1 MLKRTAKPE
10 NSQPAAKRK
19 LTRAERKQIEAIIRQ
34 AKGDGKPHTVQD
46 SIPFRNL
53 YPDGLC
59 RLDDRL
65 FSKTIAYEDVNY
77 RLAGPDDQRDI
88 FERLC
93 DFYNGY
99 DPSIGVQMTLSSR
112 HEDKNGNLFGMDAQG
127 DALDDMRVE
136 ASGILQI
143 QYERGNNGFVKRKYV
158 TLTIEAENLPAARA
172 RFSRI
177 EADTLNRFKV
187 MGAGARVLD
196 GKERLALLHG
206 LLHPEGGQFAF
217 EWNWLPAS
225 GLSVKDF
232 IAPSSFEFGETRRFR
247 IGEMYGAVA
256 VLQILAPEIQDRIL
270 TDFMDVEGNLLV
282 TTHVR
287 GINQNEAIKMVK
299 RTTTDL
305 DAMMIQEQKKAAR
318 SGYDLDILPSDLS
331 TYGGAAK
338 NLLQDLQSRN
348 ERMFNMTFL
357 MLHLAPTKQKL
368 EIAVSQSAS
377 VAQTHNCILTRLDF
391 QQEDGLMSSL
401 PLGLNR
407 IKIERSLTTSALA
420 VFIPFVTQEL
430 FMGGNAMYYGLNALS
445 NNMILL
451 DRKQSRCPNG
461 LVFGTPGSGKSMSC
475 KREITYVMLTT
486 KDNVIIC
493 DPEDEYSP
501 LVNRLGGQVIRLS
514 PNSRDYVNPLDIN
527 LNYSEEENPL
537 ALKSDFVLSFC
548 ELIMGSKTG
557 LEAIEKTVIDRAV
570 QMIYQPYF
578 ADPRPENMP
587 VLGDLLDALMAQ
599 GIPEAERV
607 AQALDLY
614 VNGSLNFFN
623 HRTTVDIRNRL
634 GCFDIKG
641 LGKNLK
647 KPGMLIVQDAVW
659 NTVTVNRSI
668 GRATWYFVD
677 EFHLLL

>member
-1 MLKRTAKPE
+1 MLKRAAKPE
-10 NSQPAAKRK
+10 NAQPAAKRK

-34 AKGDGKPHTVQD
+34 AKGDGKNHTVQD

-59 RLDDRL
+59 RLDDRH
-65 FSKTIAYEDVNY
+65 FSKTIAYADVSY

-247 IGEMYGAVA
+247 MGEMYGAVSF
-256 VLQILAPEIQDRIL
+256 LQILAPEIQDRIL

-282 TTHVR
+282 TMHVR

-299 RTTTDL
+299 RKITDL
-305 DAMMIQEQKKAAR
+305 DAMKIQEQKKAAR
-318 SGYDLDILPSDLS
+318 SGYDLDILPSDQHDIVSFHFSFHLNGS
-331 TYGGAAK
+331 YQFSYKGV
-338 NLLQDLQSRN
+338 LQGV
-348 ERMFNMTFL
+348 
-357 MLHLAPTKQKL
+357 H
-368 EIAVSQSAS
+368 
-377 VAQTHNCILTRLDF
+377 
-391 QQEDGLMSSL
+391 
-401 PLGLNR
+401 
-407 IKIERSLTTSALA
+407 
-420 VFIPFVTQEL
+420 
-430 FMGGNAMYYGLNALS
+430 
-445 NNMILL
+445 
-451 DRKQSRCPNG
+451 
-461 LVFGTPGSGKSMSC
+461 SMSLG
-475 KREITYVMLTT
+475 KT
-486 KDNVIIC
+486 KYHAY
-493 DPEDEYSP
+493 DPGTMS
-501 LVNRLGGQVIRLS
+501 GQHNGTHMRNIVLFFK
-514 PNSRDYVNPLDIN
+514 NSRDFIN
-527 LNYSEEENPL
+527 RFLGNSFRIAIYNIGYRGAANACHICNILKPNHKTFLLYSYFLTILFPAYL
-537 ALKSDFVLSFC
+537 YSDTFVST
-548 ELIMGSKTG
+548 K
-557 LEAIEKTVIDRAV
+557 VI
-570 QMIYQPYF
+570 F
-578 ADPRPENMP
+578 A
-587 VLGDLLDALMAQ
+587 
-599 GIPEAERV
+599 
-607 AQALDLY
+607 Y
-614 VNGSLNFFN
+614 
-623 HRTTVDIRNRL
+623 
-634 GCFDIKG
+634 IKF
-641 LGKNLK
+641 
-647 KPGMLIVQDAVW
+647 II
-659 NTVTVNRSI
+659 S
-668 GRATWYFVD
+668 
-677 EFHLLL
+677 

>member
-1 MLKRTAKPE
+1 MLKKAAKPE
-10 NSQPAAKRK
+10 NAQPAARRK

-217 EWNWLPAS
+217 EWDWLPAS

-247 IGEMYGAVA
+247 MGEMYGAVSF
-256 VLQILAPEIQDRIL
+256 LQILAPEIQDRIL

-282 TTHVR
+282 TMHIR
-287 GINQNEAIKMVK
+287 GINQNEAIKMFPTPLASDK
-299 RTTTDL
+299 NTCRDAANL
-305 DAMMIQEQKKAAR
+305 DVYLSDNGIFRKVNK
-318 SGYDLDILPSDLS
+318 SGAIWSLS
-331 TYGGAAK
+331 
-338 NLLQDLQSRN
+338 L
-348 ERMFNMTFL
+348 
-357 MLHLAPTKQKL
+357 
-368 EIAVSQSAS
+368 SA
-377 VAQTHNCILTRLDF
+377 
-391 QQEDGLMSSL
+391 
-401 PLGLNR
+401 
-407 IKIERSLTTSALA
+407 A
-420 VFIPFVTQEL
+420 VFYLTPAASEGYRSTLKPAAFR
-430 FMGGNAMYYGLNALS
+430 NSAPSANLS
-445 NNMILL
+445 
-451 DRKQSRCPNG
+451 S
-461 LVFGTPGSGKSMSC
+461 
-475 KREITYVMLTT
+475 
-486 KDNVIIC
+486 
-493 DPEDEYSP
+493 
-501 LVNRLGGQVIRLS
+501 QVIRQEQPLS
-514 PNSRDYVNPLDIN
+514 ETAALNPDWVEWLMGFPRKWTDVSSGPPNQRESPVSP
-527 LNYSEEENPL
+527 
-537 ALKSDFVLSFC
+537 
-548 ELIMGSKTG
+548 KTPRT
-557 LEAIEKTVIDRAV
+557 A
-570 QMIYQPYF
+570 PY
-578 ADPRPENMP
+578 
-587 VLGDLLDALMAQ
+587 G
-599 GIPEAERV
+599 
-607 AQALDLY
+607 
-614 VNGSLNFFN
+614 
-623 HRTTVDIRNRL
+623 
-634 GCFDIKG
+634 
-641 LGKNLK
+641 
-647 KPGMLIVQDAVW
+647 
-659 NTVTVNRSI
+659 
-668 GRATWYFVD
+668 
-677 EFHLLL
+677 